1 MSPQQTVRDGD
12 GNQYLLLKRS
22 SESSLVRDPATG
34 ERRHLPNDS
43 LELVEDEEPL
53 STYASTVPA
62 DVRGVLS
69 AVRNDTAL
77 GLLLAIDASGPVGV
91 RTLLDETTLCES
103 DLHGMLAE
111 FQVAGLIEEA
121 TVAGERGYDTTET
134 ATTALARLRSD
145 ADG

>member
-103 DLHGMLAE
+103 DLHGVLGELQAG
-111 FQVAGLIEEA
+111 GLIEE
-121 TVAGERGYDTTET
+121 TMVAGIRGYQLTNDGN
-134 ATTALARLRSD
+134 ATLDQLR
-145 ADG
+145 